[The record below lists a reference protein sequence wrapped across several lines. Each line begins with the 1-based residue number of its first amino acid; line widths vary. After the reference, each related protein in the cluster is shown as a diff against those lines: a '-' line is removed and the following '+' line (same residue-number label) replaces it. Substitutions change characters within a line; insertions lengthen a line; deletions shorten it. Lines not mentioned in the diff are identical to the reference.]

1 MSKKKSTNVLLLL
14 PRLGREQEVVAV
26 LGQMI
31 K

>member
-14 PRLGREQEVVAV
+14 QCLGREQEVVAV

>member
-14 PRLGREQEVVAV
+14 QRLGREQEVVAV